1 MQKAHCGGLPFPSGD
16 NGDMTKFDVVIVGA
30 GAAGDAVA
38 AGAGAA
44 AGSTLSPEDG
54 RTGSGA
60 LMTSKRSAK

>member
-1 MQKAHCGGLPFPSGD
+1 MRVQRPPCHEQPPAISPASDRQGG
-16 NGDMTKFDVVIVGA
+16 VGA
-30 GAAGDAVA
+30 GAEGDAVA

-54 RTGSGA
+54 LIGSGA